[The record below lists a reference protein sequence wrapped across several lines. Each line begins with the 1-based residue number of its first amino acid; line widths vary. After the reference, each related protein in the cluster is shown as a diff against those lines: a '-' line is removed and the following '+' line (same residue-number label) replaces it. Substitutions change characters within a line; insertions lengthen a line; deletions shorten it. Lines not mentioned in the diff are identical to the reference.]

1 MLHFRYFFI
10 LISLNFLFSQN
21 THIVDFSHFH
31 KEAFV
36 ADLHCDAIGRYLK
49 SEDLSKDLPTGHVDI
64 PKLKKGGIDLQVF
77 ACFSPA
83 PSNELE
89 KWQSAKNVL
98 RQIDAVYNLVD
109 KNNQDL
115 ILITKPEQ
123 ISELEENN
131 KIGVLIGI
139 EGGYAIENDLALLRD
154 FYLLGV
160 RIMTLTHWTHT
171 DWADASG
178 DTITRFGGLN
188 PFGEQV
194 VKEMNRLGMIIDI
207 SHVHD
212 ETFWDVINLSS
223 KPIVASHSCCRAL
236 SKHHRNL
243 TDDMLRALAQNGGVV
258 GINFEPGYLK
268 AEFWHEREKIKKELT
283 EKLGLPTRRDK
294 QRKVDQKKLKKY
306 RQELKRKTEKL
317 LEKYQID
324 FKLVVDHIEHVIQ
337 VTGSFDNVGLGSD
350 FDGISTTPL
359 GVKNASYIPNITKEL
374 IKRGYGKEEIRKILG
389 LNFLRVFKKVSQT
402 EDN

>member
-1 MLHFRYFFI
+1 MFRFKALFI
-10 LISLNFLFSQN
+10 LVLFSYLFSQN
-21 THIVDFSHFH
+21 PTTVNFSDIH

-36 ADLHCDAIGRYLK
+36 ADLHCDAIGRYLRG
-49 SEDLSKDLPTGHVDI
+49 EDLAKDLPRGHVDI

-83 PSNELE
+83 PSTEKE
-89 KWQSAKNVL
+89 KWQAAKKVL
-98 RQIDAVYNLVD
+98 RQIDAVHNLVER
-109 KNNQDL
+109 NHNEL
-115 ILITKPEQ
+115 MLITNPEQ
-123 ISELEENN
+123 ILELEKQN
-131 KIGVLIGI
+131 KIGALIGI

-154 FYLLGV
+154 FYRLGV

-178 DTITRFGGLN
+178 DTVITFGGLS

-194 VKEMNRLGMIIDI
+194 VKEMNRLGMIIDV

-212 ETFWDVINLSS
+212 ETFWDVINISS

-243 TDDMLRALAQNGGVV
+243 TDEMLRALAQNGGVV

-268 AEFWHEREKIKKELT
+268 AEFWHEREKIKKKIA
-283 EKLGLPTRRDK
+283 EKLGLPSRRDEL
-294 QRKVDQKKLKKY
+294 RKADQKKLKQY
-306 RQELKRKTEKL
+306 REELKRETEKL

-324 FKLVVDHIEHVIQ
+324 VKLVVDHIEHVIQ
-337 VTGSFDNVGLGSD
+337 VTGSFDHVGLGSD

-359 GVKNASYIPNITKEL
+359 GIKNASYLPAITKEL
-374 IKRGYGKEEIRKILG
+374 LHRGYGKEEIKKILG

>member
-1 MLHFRYFFI
+1 M
-10 LISLNFLFSQN
+10 
-21 THIVDFSHFH
+21 
-31 KEAFV
+31 
-36 ADLHCDAIGRYLK
+36 
-49 SEDLSKDLPTGHVDI
+49 PTGHVDI

-268 AEFWHEREKIKKELT
+268 AEFWHEREK
-283 EKLGLPTRRDK
+283 
-294 QRKVDQKKLKKY
+294 
-306 RQELKRKTEKL
+306 
-317 LEKYQID
+317 
-324 FKLVVDHIEHVIQ
+324 
-337 VTGSFDNVGLGSD
+337 
-350 FDGISTTPL
+350 
-359 GVKNASYIPNITKEL
+359 
-374 IKRGYGKEEIRKILG
+374 
-389 LNFLRVFKKVSQT
+389 
-402 EDN
+402 